1 MTIFD
6 KEAVDMILDESVG
19 GGTMRKIRHIILAC
33 YNYNTYKKI
42 DLFGAMRNADNSNR
56 ELIVSI
62 VSSFGSHNEDEAF
75 FIINEI
81 APALI
86 EKGMDEPF
94 LND

>member
-6 KEAVDMILDESVG
+6 KNAIDLILDKKVG
-19 GGTMRKIRHIILAC
+19 GGTMKKVRHIILSC

-42 DLFGAMRNADNSNR
+42 DLFGAMRNADSDNR
-56 ELIVSI
+56 QLIVSI
-62 VSSFGSHNEDEAF
+62 VSSFGSHNEEEAF
-75 FIINEI
+75 FIINHI

-86 EKGMDEPF
+86 EKGMDKPF